1 MTEKISIENFGGLKR
16 LEFDFRSINILI
28 GPQASGKSITVKLT
42 YFFKTFFSEI
52 FKSIDNG
59 ETKRQLDSRQKE
71 KFVNY
76 FPREAWPK
84 GSFKIIYQINNS
96 TITVEKKGTKP
107 LNFDYSNDIKRII
120 NKGRQF
126 YKDEQRKLEHE
137 PRISSYKITR
147 NARNRYN
154 ECIGKEISE
163 ITNYAQY
170 FVPAGRSFFANIQSG
185 IFSFLSD
192 NRSLDPFL
200 IEFGSFYESFKRFAF
215 DIETDKKRSKDE
227 FDNLIYQIMNGSY
240 LREKD
245 KDFLIHNDSRKVNL
259 SNASSGQQETLPL
272 VLILRTL
279 TNFRFTNG
287 TRGGVTLYI
296 EEPEAHLFPIA
307 QKRMVQLLARTF
319 NTIDSNFQIIITT
332 HSPYILSSFNNLIE
346 AGKIIGEQSKQSAK
360 VYKIIP
366 EQEVLKPEELI
377 AYSLIQG
384 EKIVLIDEDTKL
396 ISQNILDMVSDEIA
410 LEFGKLIDLEY

>member
-1 MTEKISIENFGGLKR
+1 MIEKIFIENFGGLKK
-16 LEFDFRSINILI
+16 LEFDFRAINVLI

-42 YFFKTFFSEI
+42 YYFKTFFSEI

-71 KFVNY
+71 KFINY
-76 FPREAWPK
+76 FPRESWPK
-84 GSFKIIYQINNS
+84 GSFKIVYQINNS
-96 TITVEKKGTKP
+96 TISVEKKGTAP
-107 LNFDYSNDIKRII
+107 LNFTYSNDIKRII
-120 NKGRQF
+120 NKGRNF
-126 YKDEQRKLEHE
+126 YKDEQKKVEHE

-147 NARNRYN
+147 NAKNRYN
-154 ECIGKEISE
+154 EYISKEISE
-163 ITNYAQY
+163 ITNYTQY

-200 IEFGSFYESFKRFAF
+200 IEFGSFYENFKRFAF
-215 DIETDKKRSKDE
+215 DIENDKKRTKDE
-227 FDNLIYQIMNGSY
+227 FDSLIYQIMNGTY

-279 TNFRFTNG
+279 TNFRFGNSG
-287 TRGGVTLYI
+287 GGGVTLYI

-307 QKRMVQLLARTF
+307 QKRIVQLLARTF

-346 AGKIIGEQSKQSAK
+346 AGKIIHEQNKLSDK

-366 EQEVLKPEELI
+366 KQEVLNPDELV
-377 AYSLIQG
+377 AYSLNKG
-384 EKIVLIDEDTKL
+384 EKSVLIDEETKL

-410 LEFGKLIDLEY
+410 LEFGKLIDLES